1 MHLFHQVLVC
11 FFDVFLI
18 RTWSCSNHNKVILFS
33 MDCLQILL
41 LSVTFFPTVGHWFS
55 TIQWHVTGTQS
66 QLYQPQPN
74 IACCTASKHTS
85 DNTLWQ
91 VCLVP
96 YWHRVGKLW
105 NSSGQLTEKSSAIAC
120 LNPPIACN
128 KSLGCM
134 CQLNHLLERYD
145 TLNVSVMNSW
155 SQKPLKQ
162 KR

>member
-11 FFDVFLI
+11 FFLTFSWLEHGPAVTIKLSYFQWTAY
-18 RTWSCSNHNKVILFS
+18 RFFFCPWLFFH
-33 MDCLQILL
+33 CWTL
-41 LSVTFFPTVGHWFS
+41 VS

-74 IACCTASKHTS
+74 KACCAASKHAS
-85 DNTLWQ
+85 DNTLWH